1 MNSLTL
7 VIANKNYSSW
17 SMRPWLSLKM
27 AGIPFEEIVVPLA
40 EDDTASRIA
49 RHSPSGKVPLLKD
62 GDLAIWESLAIIE
75 YLHERYPDA
84 AIWPRAPQARAVAR
98 AVSAEMHAGFAALRS
113 QLPMNV
119 RATRPPVP
127 LSAEVVGDVGRIR
140 ALWQDC
146 RARFGEGG
154 PFLFGSF
161 CAADAMYAPVVTR
174 FRTYG
179 VELDAAARDYCD
191 AILAL
196 PAVREWF
203 EAAAAEP
210 WSIDKYDSA

>member
-7 VIANKNYSSW
+7 IIANKNYSSW
-17 SMRPWLSLKM
+17 SMRPWLSLKV
-27 AGIPFEEIVVPLA
+27 AGIPFEEIVIPLA
-40 EDDTASRIA
+40 EEETASRIA

-75 YLHERYPDA
+75 YLHERYPGA
-84 AIWPRAPQARAVAR
+84 SIWPPSPPARAVAR

-119 RATRPPVP
+119 RAMRPPAP
-127 LSAEVVGDVGRIR
+127 LSADVAGDVKRIR

-161 CAADAMYAPVVTR
+161 CAADAMYAPVVSR

-179 VELDAAARDYCD
+179 VELDAPDRAYCD

-196 PAVREWF
+196 PAVQEWF

-210 WSIDKYDSA
+210 WAIGKYDTA